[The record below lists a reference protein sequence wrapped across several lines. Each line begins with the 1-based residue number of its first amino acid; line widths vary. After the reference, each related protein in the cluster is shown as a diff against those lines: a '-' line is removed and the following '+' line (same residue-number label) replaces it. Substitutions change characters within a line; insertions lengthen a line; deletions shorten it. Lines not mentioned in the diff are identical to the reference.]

1 MIEKMY
7 SADDVAEIKQV
18 SRRTAYNIMRQMPHM
33 MRPFRV
39 SEAGLRAYIASRTE
53 APREERAPGR
63 SSRAPIKRTAY
74 PPLMPPEYHIPRRRE
89 LEKAA
94 K

>member
-1 MIEKMY
+1 MMDRLLTP
-7 SADDVAEIKQV
+7 DDVAEIMQV
-18 SRRTAYNIMRQMPHM
+18 SRRTAYAIMHQMPHM

-39 SEAGLRAYIASRTE
+39 SEAGLRAYITSRTE

-63 SSRAPIKRTAY
+63 ASRAPRRTAY
-74 PPLMPPEYHIPRRRE
+74 PPLMPPDYHIPRRRE
-89 LEKAA
+89 IEKAA